1 MSSAPRCGPLASE
14 SHATMRPRSD
24 VRWVLICA
32 AAALVLVA
40 IGPYLLSD
48 FLVNNLIR
56 GFFYAAVALTVDIL
70 WGYTGIL
77 TFGQSAFFGIG
88 AYAAGL
94 IFTHVGFTPA
104 NAALALGAGIV
115 VAVLVAI
122 LVGWLSFYHGAS
134 PLVCLGR
141 VAGAADYRRANSLFR
156 RHFHRLEQR
165 LIRF

>member
-1 MSSAPRCGPLASE
+1 M
-14 SHATMRPRSD
+14 ATRPRSD
-24 VRWVLICA
+24 ARLVLVCV

-56 GFFYAAVALTVDIL
+56 GFLYAAVALTVDIL

-94 IFTHVGFTPA
+94 VFTHGGFSLVH
-104 NAALALGAGIV
+104 AALALGAGDRKSV
-115 VAVLVAI
+115 V
-122 LVGWLSFYHGAS
+122 
-134 PLVCLGR
+134 
-141 VAGAADYRRANSLFR
+141 
-156 RHFHRLEQR
+156 
-165 LIRF
+165 